1 MTETNADQVGVLPD
15 IHLRKA
21 IDAGHITADP
31 FRIPDR
37 SIQPAS
43 LDLTLGRR
51 AYRLRCSFLPD
62 TKDVAEKLAEHS
74 MGEVDLRDDGGILER
89 NRPYLIPLREQLALP
104 QTIRAK
110 ANPKSSTGRLDIF
123 TRVITDRSF
132 RFDEVGAGYHG
143 QLYLEVVSRSFTVR
157 VREGLSLNQL
167 RLMAGEPRVADAEIH
182 NLHGRDPVLYLGED
196 PVRAED
202 LTVSDGLFLSL
213 DLVGGPERMIGYR
226 AKKNSQLL
234 DLGNVEH
241 YEPEAFW
248 EPLVADRERR
258 LILEPEEFYLLLSA
272 EAVSVPPSYAAEMH
286 AYDPTSGELR
296 THYAGFFDP
305 GFGYEAADPLR
316 ASRLRGSRAT
326 LEVRAHDVPFMVEHR
341 QRVCKLSFDRM
352 IEPPHTLYGE
362 GIGSHYQSQQVTLSK
377 HFRFPRPAPR

>member
-1 MTETNADQVGVLPD
+1 VTEVERRHVGVLPD
-15 IHLRKA
+15 VHLRKV
-21 IDAGHITADP
+21 IEAGHISADP

-104 QTIRAK
+104 AGIRAK

-132 RFDEVGAGYHG
+132 RFDEVGPGYHG
-143 QLYLEVVSRSFTVR
+143 RLFLEVVSRSFTIR
-157 VREGLSLNQL
+157 VKEGLSLNQL
-167 RLMAGEPRVADAEIH
+167 RLMVGDPRVDDAEIRS
-182 NLHGRDPVLYLGED
+182 LHAQDPVLYLGDE
-196 PVRAED
+196 PVPASD

-234 DLGNVEH
+234 DLGNVGH

-248 EPLVADRERR
+248 EPLVADRQQR

-272 EAVSVPPSYAAEMH
+272 EAVSVPPTYAAEMH

-305 GFGYEAADPLR
+305 GFGYDSDR
-316 ASRLRGSRAT
+316 RLRGSRAT

-377 HFRFPRPAPR
+377 HFAFPRPVR